1 MSAQLILSAALLLIV
16 VYAGSQLRSSPLVGI
31 VSMVAAV
38 AGNYLVWF
46 PDQANAIAH
55 ALGIGRGADL
65 LMYCWVVI
73 SMAILLNLHFKR
85 RQDRELMTM
94 LIRASAIAEAE
105 RDLRPDPRGETPPQP
120 RRARQPRARRTRVLR
135 PCPQGAPKRN
145 GWRRK
150 AQP

>member
-16 VYAGSQLRSSPLVGI
+16 VYAGSQLRSSPLVGV
-31 VSMVAAV
+31 VSMLASAT
-38 AGNYLVWF
+38 GNYLVWF
-46 PDQANAIAH
+46 PGQANAIAH

-85 RQDRELMTM
+85 RSDRELLTM

-105 RDLRPDPRGETPPQP
+105 RDLRSDPGEEAQP
-120 RRARQPRARRTRVLR
+120 LRARRPRVQPPARTRSR
-135 PCPQGAPKRN
+135 AAPVSS
-145 GWRRK
+145 RRM
-150 AQP
+150 P